1 MENQKVKKVFRSRIS
16 VLKAINPTIT
26 INVSLK
32 KGAWRVQD
40 WDI

>member
-1 MENQKVKKVFRSRIS
+1 MLIS
-16 VLKAINPTIT
+16 PAGEQEFIECLKAINPNIS
-26 INVSLK
+26 VDVPVK